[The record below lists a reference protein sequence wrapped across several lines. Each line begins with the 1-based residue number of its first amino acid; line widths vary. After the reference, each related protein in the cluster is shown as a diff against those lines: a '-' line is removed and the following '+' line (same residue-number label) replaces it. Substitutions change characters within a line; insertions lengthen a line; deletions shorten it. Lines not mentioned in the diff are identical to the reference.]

1 MDWFLSASR
10 KPRVA
15 ARIGARAVGLAI
27 LAGITSSALS
37 VAAGGDT
44 ATPISRAAECSV
56 AARPRVE
63 FEALVGLPTPSLAVP
78 RATLPAEPLSGGATA
93 DQAVVNAISSTM
105 RELIACINEGDL
117 ARSAALMTDD
127 YFSQFFRGIDTRD
140 VDRIFGTP
148 TPLPPQL
155 QAQLKGIDDVRI
167 VSNGQVSAVV
177 TVNDTRNL
185 ISFVRS
191 GEHYLVD
198 DSIPL
203 PDAGTPTP

>member
-10 KPRVA
+10 EPRVA
-15 ARIGARAVGLAI
+15 ARLVARALGLGF
-27 LAGITSSALS
+27 LAAITSSALS
-37 VAAGGDT
+37 VAAGDDV
-44 ATPISRAAECSV
+44 ATPISRVTECSV

-63 FEALVGLPTPSLAVP
+63 FEALVGLPTPSLAIP
-78 RATLPAEPLSGGATA
+78 RATLPTEPLSGGATA
-93 DQAVVNAISSTM
+93 NQSVVRAISSTV

-185 ISFVRS
+185 ISFARS